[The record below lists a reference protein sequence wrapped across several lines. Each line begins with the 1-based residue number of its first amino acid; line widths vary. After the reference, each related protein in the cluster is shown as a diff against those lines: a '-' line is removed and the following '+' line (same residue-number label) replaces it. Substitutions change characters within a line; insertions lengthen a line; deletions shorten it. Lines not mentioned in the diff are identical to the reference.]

1 MANQPRRMRN
11 NTANHS
17 MVQLNILSGEYEQ
30 QFVKSNTFPIRIGRG
45 ENCQLQLVDTGIW
58 ENHLELNL
66 NEEQHFTIRTASDA
80 TAMVNGKPLKGVQ
93 LLRNGDLIEIGLV
106 KIQFWLGTVQQ
117 KNLGMREAAVWA
129 LLLAVTMAEIYL
141 LFWLG

>member
-1 MANQPRRMRN
+1 MRN

-17 MVQLNILSGEYEQ
+17 MVQLNILSGEYKQ
-30 QFVKSNTFPIRIGRG
+30 QFVKSNTFPILIGRG
-45 ENCQLQLVDTGIW
+45 ENCELQLVDTGIW

-117 KNLGMREAAVWA
+117 KNLGIREAAVWA

>member
-11 NTANHS
+11 KAANHGL
-17 MVQLNILSGEYEQ
+17 VQLNILSGECRQ
-30 QFVKSNTFPIRIGRG
+30 HCFQSDDFPIRIGRG
-45 ENCQLQLVDTGIW
+45 KKCHLKLTAKGVW
-58 ENHLELNL
+58 KNHLELNL
-66 NEEQHFTIRTASDA
+66 NKEHHFTIQTASGA

-117 KNLGMREAAVWA
+117 KNLGIREAAAWA
-129 LLLAVTMAEIYL
+129 LLLALTMAEIYL
-141 LFWLG
+141 LLWLG

>member
-1 MANQPRRMRN
+1 
-11 NTANHS
+11 

-117 KNLGMREAAVWA
+117 KNLRIREAAAWA

>member
-1 MANQPRRMRN
+1 MTNKEPN
-11 NTANHS
+11 SS
-17 MVQLNILSGEYEQ
+17 MVQLNILSGEYQQ

-66 NEEQHFTIRTASDA
+66 NEKHHFTIRTASDA
-80 TAMVNGKPLKGVQ
+80 TAMVNGKPLEGVQ

-106 KIQFWLGTVQQ
+106 KIQFWLGTVEQ
-117 KNLGMREAAVWA
+117 KNLRIREATAWA
-129 LLLAVTMAEIYL
+129 LLLAVTLVEIYL

>member
-1 MANQPRRMRN
+1 MRN

-17 MVQLNILSGEYEQ
+17 MVQLNILSGEYQQ
-30 QFVKSNTFPIRIGRG
+30 QFVKSNTFPTRIGRG

-66 NEEQHFTIRTASDA
+66 NEKHHFTIRTASDA
-80 TAMVNGKPLKGVQ
+80 TAMVNGKPLEGVQ

-117 KNLGMREAAVWA
+117 KNLSIREAAAWA

>member
-1 MANQPRRMRN
+1 MRN

-17 MVQLNILSGEYEQ
+17 MVQLNILSGEYER

-117 KNLGMREAAVWA
+117 KNLGIREAAVWA

>member
-1 MANQPRRMRN
+1 MRN

-17 MVQLNILSGEYEQ
+17 MVQLNILSGEYQQ

-66 NEEQHFTIRTASDA
+66 NEKHHFTIRTASDA

-117 KNLGMREAAVWA
+117 KNLGIREAAVWA

>member
-1 MANQPRRMRN
+1 
-11 NTANHS
+11 
-17 MVQLNILSGEYEQ
+17 MVQLNILSGEYQQ

-58 ENHLELNL
+58 KNHLELNL
-66 NEEQHFTIRTASDA
+66 NEQHYFTIRTASDA
-80 TAMVNGKPLKGVQ
+80 TAMVNGKPLEGVQ

-117 KNLGMREAAVWA
+117 KNLGIREATAWA
-129 LLLAVTMAEIYL
+129 LLLAVTLGEIYL
-141 LFWLG
+141 LIWLS

>member
-1 MANQPRRMRN
+1 MRN

-17 MVQLNILSGEYEQ
+17 MVQLNILSGEYQQ

-66 NEEQHFTIRTASDA
+66 NEKHHFTIQTASDA
-80 TAMVNGKPLKGVQ
+80 TAMVNGKPLEGVQ
-93 LLRNGDLIEIGLV
+93 LLYIGDLIEIGMV

-117 KNLGMREAAVWA
+117 KNMRIREAAAWT
-129 LLLAVTMAEIYL
+129 LLLTVTVAEIYF
-141 LFWLG
+141 LFWLA

>member
-1 MANQPRRMRN
+1 MSN
-11 NTANHS
+11 NTANPS
-17 MVQLNILSGEYEQ
+17 MVQLNILSGEYKQ

-117 KNLGMREAAVWA
+117 KNLGIREAAVWA

>member
-1 MANQPRRMRN
+1 MRN

-17 MVQLNILSGEYEQ
+17 MVQLNILSGEYQQ

-66 NEEQHFTIRTASDA
+66 NEKHHFTIQTASDA
-80 TAMVNGKPLKGVQ
+80 TAMVNGKPLEGVQ

-106 KIQFWLGTVQQ
+106 KIQFWLGTVRQ
-117 KNLGMREAAVWA
+117 KNLRIREAAAWA

-141 LFWLG
+141 LFWLS